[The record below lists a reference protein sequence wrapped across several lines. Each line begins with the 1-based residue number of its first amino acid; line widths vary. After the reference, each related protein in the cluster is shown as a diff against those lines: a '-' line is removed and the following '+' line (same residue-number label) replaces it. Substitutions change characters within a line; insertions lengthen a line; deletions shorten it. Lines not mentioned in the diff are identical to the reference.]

1 MGHVARLRKVGGSVM
16 VAIPPAALA
25 ELNLK
30 PGADVEL
37 SVKGGKLMI
46 DPAARTKRRYTLD
59 ELLARCKPGR
69 RSKEDKEWLAGGPA
83 GRELI

>member
-1 MGHVARLRKVGGSVM
+1 MNHIARLRKVGGSVM

-30 PGADVEL
+30 PDTDVEV
-37 SVKGGKLMI
+37 SIKGGKLMI
-46 DPAARTKRRYTLD
+46 DPATRTKRRYTLD
-59 ELLARCKPGR
+59 ELVARCRKTQQ
-69 RSKEDKEWLAGGPA
+69 SQDDKTWLSNGPA